1 MEKSIEVES
10 LDHAFKDP
18 APSIA
23 TPETVIVELHRGLIN
38 PNTGQ
43 WQTTAEVRE
52 LTGKDEEFLASLESN
67 KTITYAMYVNQLVSR
82 ATVRIGDTLIQGH
95 KALIEE
101 LITGDRDTLLL
112 GIIKATYGPERTF
125 NYPCNACK
133 TPNLITIEL
142 DKDFPIQEYE
152 GNLREPFEVTFK
164 NGNKVKFKYP
174 VGSDNIAMGKAETTA
189 QQSTILISRC
199 VVWPDHRDS
208 LYNEEWAKN
217 LSMNDRNLVL
227 RALLSPKVGP
237 KLGEVNTQCVHCGAD
252 ININIDWVS
261 LLLA

>member
-1 MEKSIEVES
+1 LENSVEVES
-10 LDHAFKDP
+10 FDSAFKDP

-23 TPETVIVELHRGLIN
+23 LPETVIVELHRGLLN
-38 PNTGQ
+38 PSTGQ

-82 ATVRIGDTLIQGH
+82 ATVRIGDTQIQGN
-95 KALIEE
+95 KSLIEE

-125 NYPCNACK
+125 TYPCDSCR
-133 TPNLITIEL
+133 TPNSITIEL
-142 DKDFPIQEYE
+142 DTDFPMQTAKE
-152 GNLREPFEVTFK
+152 NLREPFEVLFK
-164 NGNKVKFKYP
+164 KGKKVKFRYP
-174 VGSDNIAMGKAETTA
+174 VGSDNIAMGKGETTA

-199 VVWPDHRDS
+199 VVWPEHKDS
-208 LYNEEWAKN
+208 LFNEEWAKN

-227 RALLSPKVGP
+227 KALLSPKVGP

-252 ININIDWVS
+252 ITVNIDWVS